1 MIEVLKS
8 GKNDVRRHYQNFLLA
23 TTFKL
28 SIAFELNH
36 IHFFD
41 SIFNFKFMSFK
52 LYFTLYFIF
61 SLIKS
66 HLKGI
71 MFPNTIYISL
81 YCTFFIHRCIRIY
94 LKSRSRMSLYI
105 RGKSI
110 FYAMRII
117 IEIVVHICNCVGKS
131 FVMSF

>member
-1 MIEVLKS
+1 MKNEVIMKLLIGNVFQIDYSICKIS
-8 GKNDVRRHYQNFLLA
+8 NSFLRSQYLI
-23 TTFKL
+23 T
-28 SIAFELNH
+28 
-36 IHFFD
+36 D
-41 SIFNFKFMSFK
+41 
-52 LYFTLYFIF
+52 FTSYFIHP
-61 SLIKS
+61 LIKS